1 MPRRNK
7 HGQVMLVAAMAAV
20 LVAAVWSCT
29 DRREEP
35 VRLEAEVRGES
46 SQLVI
51 YLQRPIEYTVDRSG
65 SYLFVRFSSPVLGDS
80 ASARRTLNSHLS
92 ELYFTNDGRVLV
104 VRARG
109 WPDFRHFAVGN
120 AVVLAWTD
128 TRRPPPSAALAA
140 DSGLPKAPQRANTNR
155 LRPRPTGPATSAL
168 RTLSPESGTQ
178 PRAAPQES
186 SPRRT
191 RASESKTRPD
201 EEAPAEAKRPPNEK
215 SADVGPPGA
224 PPAPSPYE
232 KKPEEAKPSGEH
244 KPADEAKPSPD
255 EKKPE
260 EAKPPGEHKPADEAK
275 PSPDVKK
282 PEEVKPP
289 EEHRPADEAKP
300 SNPEET
306 KPSEEGKAPEATT
319 PHEEDDVAPPRL
331 RGWVFIVSSDKHE
344 TRLMFEWPAPTA
356 TAVFRYAGRIWIV
369 FDRPTALG
377 DLAAFQRQLGP
388 GVERLTRIENAKFT
402 ILAARVQADV
412 RARVHQKRNMW
423 TIFLTRDGD
432 AEPELTARLGVKRG
446 IADKLTIS
454 LPGAVTPLRLIH
466 PDVGGTLHIIPS
478 RSTIAVAVDWR
489 FATFQLVPTVQGA
502 VIEELADR
510 LLIEVDA
517 DTIVIQRDGGPL
529 LSPD

>member
-7 HGQVMLVAAMAAV
+7 HGHVLLVAAMAAV

-35 VRLEAEVRGES
+35 VRLEAEVRGDS

-51 YLQRPIEYTVDRSG
+51 YSQRPIQYTVDRSG
-65 SYLFVRFSSPVLGDS
+65 SYLLVRFSSPVLGDP
-80 ASARRTLNSHLS
+80 ASARRTLRSHLS
-92 ELYFTNDGRVLV
+92 DLYFTDDDRVLV
-104 VRARG
+104 VRAIGR
-109 WPDFRHFAVGN
+109 PDFRHFAVGN
-120 AVVLAWTD
+120 AVFLAWTD
-128 TRRPPPSAALAA
+128 TRRLPPSAALAA
-140 DSGLPKAPQRANTNR
+140 DSGPPKAPQRANTSR
-155 LRPRPTGPATSAL
+155 LRPRPTGPATGAL
-168 RTLSPESGTQ
+168 RTLSPESGTP

-186 SPRRT
+186 SARKT

-201 EEAPAEAKRPPNEK
+201 EEAPAEAKRSPTEK
-215 SADVGPPGA
+215 SAEVGPPGEPRPA
-224 PPAPSPYE
+224 PPPDE
-232 KKPEEAKPSGEH
+232 KKAEEAKPPVEH
-244 KPADEAKPSPD
+244 QPANETKPSP
-255 EKKPE
+255 EKPE
-260 EAKPPGEHKPADEAK
+260 EAKPPGEHKPADEAN
-275 PSPDVKK
+275 PSPDEKK
-282 PEEVKPP
+282 PEEAKPP
-289 EEHRPADEAKP
+289 EEHKPADEAKP
-300 SNPEET
+300 SKPQET
-306 KPSEEGKAPEATT
+306 KPSEEGKAPEATA
-319 PHEEDDVAPPRL
+319 PHEEDDVTPPRM
-331 RGWVFIVSSDKHE
+331 RGWIFIVSSDKHE
-344 TRLMFEWPAPTA
+344 TRIMFDWPAPTA

-369 FDRPTALG
+369 FNRPTALG
-377 DLAAFQRQLGP
+377 DLAAFQTQLGP
-388 GVERLTRIENAKFT
+388 GVERLDRIENAKFT

-423 TIFLTRDGD
+423 TILLTKDGD
-432 AEPELTARLGVKRG
+432 AEPELTARFGVKHG

-478 RSTIAVAVDWR
+478 RSKIAVAVDWR

-517 DTIVIQRDGGPL
+517 DTVVIQRDGGPL